1 MSSPAT
7 LPIARSWD
15 WSLYRSLVPA
25 IGFGVALLGLLFHAE
40 AAAAYATWSDSTAYN
55 HCFLVLPIAL
65 YLAWDRRDELP
76 GVPIAADLRFVGLAV
91 PAIFTWLVAER
102 LGIMEGRQLM
112 AICLVQVLFL
122 TTLGWKMWQRLSGP
136 LLYLFFLVPF
146 GAFLTTA
153 LQDFTAAF
161 TILGLDLL
169 GIPNFSDGYTIEIAQ
184 GVFYVAEACA
194 GLRFLIASIAF
205 GVLYALLMYRSP
217 RRRAAFM
224 LVSIVTPI
232 VANGFRALG
241 IVVLGRYL
249 GSAEAAGADHLIY
262 GWVFFSFVILML
274 VLLGLPFRQDGRR
287 KPVMPP
293 SILPLPTSGSPALTA
308 AAVLLA
314 IAASGPAIAG
324 ALDRSSRNAMSGVPD
339 AFKDSACTML
349 AADVTIVLPPAA
361 NPFSHR
367 VRCGDQVLRVSLVR
381 FAPGTG
387 PAVLIAEERRLLGYT
402 PGSEVARSW
411 LTQPG
416 SERPVWRLNEA
427 EEPARTA
434 VTALWIDGQSTQ
446 IGFTARV
453 KLGLRSIIGGRS
465 TPMMVSIVPENDRS
479 EQGPAGKAAAR
490 GAIDAF
496 LRSQPDL
503 AAHLAG
509 LSR

>member
-7 LPIARSWD
+7 LSIARSQD
-15 WSLYRSLVPA
+15 WNLYRSLVPA
-25 IGFGVALLGLLFHAE
+25 LGFGVALLGLLFHAE

-55 HCFLVLPIAL
+55 HCFLVLPIAF
-65 YLAWDRRDELP
+65 YLAWDRRDELR

-91 PAIFTWLVAER
+91 PVILTWLVAER

-122 TTLGWKMWQRLSGP
+122 TVLGWKMWQHLSGP

-146 GAFLTTA
+146 GAFLTPA
-153 LQDFTAAF
+153 LQGFTAGF
-161 TILGLDLL
+161 TTSGLDLL

-205 GVLYALLMYRSP
+205 GVLYALIMYRSP
-217 RRRAAFM
+217 RRRAIFIV
-224 LVSIVTPI
+224 VSIVTPI
-232 VANGFRALG
+232 IANGFRALG

-287 KPVMPP
+287 TPMVITMDP
-293 SILPLPTSGSPALTA
+293 SPIGTGPALMA
-308 AAVLLA
+308 S
-314 IAASGPAIAG
+314 IALVVIATIGPATAG
-324 ALDRSSRNAMSGVPD
+324 MLDRSSRDAMTGVPD
-339 AFKDSACTML
+339 AVKTGTCTII
-349 AADVTIVLPPAA
+349 AAETTPLLPPAID
-361 NPFSHR
+361 PFARR

-387 PAVLIAEERRLLGYT
+387 PATLIAEERRLLGYT

-411 LTQPG
+411 LNEPG
-416 SERPVWRLNEA
+416 GTRPVWRLNEA

-446 IGFTARV
+446 IGLTMRI

-465 TPMMVSIVPENDRS
+465 TPVMVTILPENDLS

-490 GAIDAF
+490 AAIGAF
-496 LRSQPDL
+496 LQGNPGL
-503 AAHLAG
+503 ADNLAS
-509 LSR
+509 LSS